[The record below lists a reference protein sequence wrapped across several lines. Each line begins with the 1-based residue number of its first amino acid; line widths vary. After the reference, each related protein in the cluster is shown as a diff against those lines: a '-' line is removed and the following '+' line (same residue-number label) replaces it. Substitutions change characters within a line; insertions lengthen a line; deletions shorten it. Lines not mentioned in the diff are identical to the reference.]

1 MSQLAH
7 HCLFDKYN
15 TQREDYLH
23 SICTDIEAL
32 TGDNQAKLAW
42 AAINK
47 LTCRK
52 SRSNGIITAEDN
64 IDRLKLWHAHF
75 KSLLSPVTL
84 PFRSNLNLPKVFD
97 NIPFCIGD
105 FTIDELDT
113 GVDKIVNKIL
123 RRPELSDCILEIL
136 NMC

>member
-7 HCLFDKYN
+7 CLSDKYN
-15 TQREDYLH
+15 TQREDYVH
-23 SICTDIEAL
+23 SICTDIKAL

-42 AAINK
+42 AEINK

-64 IDRLKLWHAHF
+64 FDRLKLWHAHF

-97 NIPFCIGD
+97 NIPFRIGD

-113 GVDKIVNKIL
+113 GL
-123 RRPELSDCILEIL
+123 HWQRLSETKLL
-136 NMC
+136 AWMK